1 MRTSP
6 SLCCELESSSRLCP
20 GPAFGSLGKRFSHL
34 KPSVWGER
42 LVAVPPGV
50 LQVQDADERPE
61 GWKKFRAP
69 LGGCISIQGRARW
82 SEGPLCVALCS
93 YLGLQSIIWDG
104 PRTPSPRLVCVAAR
118 LCFLAGVTACLC
130 FLAGVPSASLCTF
143 GRRRAW
149 LVTSFPE
156 NEANS
161 LVYHGI
167 GSRRAAARSWGRG
180 EREGLV
186 LAYRCRVSMWD
197 HDRALPT
204 DGDDGHTTVRWFL
217 WRRTV
222 HPKMV
227 KMIRSILCIFFCR
240 KRKPTWLEGKRGLQ
254 TCLRK
259 SRPFL
264 LIAAALSMAI
274 TENFRDSWGG
284 GS

>member
-1 MRTSP
+1 MSAQKGGRSSVHPWESAFPSRVRRDCQKGPCVWPCVPTSV
-6 SLCCELESSSRLCP
+6 SRASFGMGP
-20 GPAFGSLGKRFSHL
+20 GL
-34 KPSVWGER
+34 
-42 LVAVPPGV
+42 
-50 LQVQDADERPE
+50 
-61 GWKKFRAP
+61 
-69 LGGCISIQGRARW
+69 
-82 SEGPLCVALCS
+82 
-93 YLGLQSIIWDG
+93 
-104 PRTPSPRLVCVAAR
+104 PSPRLVCVAAR

-240 KRKPTWLEGKRGLQ
+240 KRKPTWLKGKRGLQ

-274 TENFRDSWGG
+274 TENFCDSWGG
-284 GS
+284 GVLKRTLLGTVGVLVSPGYS